1 MKRIVIEKSTYLDS
15 VSLMRISKK
24 ASEAAGVANAM
35 VAMATDTN
43 LALMA
48 EVGFDASEVQDV
60 TANDLMI
67 ALDAE
72 DEATLG
78 AALEMVR
85 GELKGGAP
93 TGSEESRAPGS
104 LESAM
109 REYPE
114 INLVLI
120 SVPGQ
125 FAAYEAMKALRSNKH
140 VMIFSDNVSIE
151 DERELKTVAS
161 KRGLLLMGPDC
172 GTAIINGA
180 GLGFANSV
188 PAGKIGMVAAS
199 GTGAQEVSAILAR
212 NGLGISQLI
221 GTGGRDVAGTIGGVT
236 TIMGLKALI
245 DDPETEV
252 IAVVSKLPDEKVAK
266 KILKVARG
274 TGKPCIIY
282 FAGQSESR
290 RDANLVFTRTLAE
303 TAAEAALA
311 AGGRVSGST
320 RPDNTGT
327 DENLLELRCTLDPSR
342 KYLRGLFSGG
352 TLAQEAAFILGRSL
366 DTIHTNLKLPGLVM
380 LDDPG
385 TSTAHTIVD
394 LGDDVFTRGRA
405 HPMIDQSYRLT
416 RLAKEVSDGE
426 TAVILLD
433 VVLGYGCSADPA
445 GEIAG
450 CLAGE
455 SGENRRGPGGP
466 IVIAS
471 ICGTH
476 QDPQGYDRQRQALLS
491 AGVLVAETNAQA
503 CELARKAL
511 GGESGE

>member
-1 MKRIVIEKSTYLDS
+1 MKQIVVEKSTYLDS
-15 VSLMRISKK
+15 VTLMRVSKK
-24 ASEAAGVANAM
+24 ASEAAGVTNAM

-48 EVGFDASEVQDV
+48 EVGFDASEVQDA

-67 ALDAE
+67 AIDAE
-72 DEATLG
+72 DEAALEST
-78 AALEMVR
+78 LEMVR
-85 GELKGGAP
+85 GELKGGASGG
-93 TGSEESRAPGS
+93 TEESRAPGS
-104 LESAM
+104 LESAV

-125 FAAYEAMKALRSNKH
+125 FAAYEAMKALRSDKH

-161 KRGLLLMGPDC
+161 RRGLLLMGPDC

-180 GLGFANSV
+180 GLGFANGV
-188 PAGKIGMVAAS
+188 PVGNIGMVAAS

-212 NGLGISQLI
+212 NGLGMSQLI
-221 GTGGRDVAGTIGGVT
+221 GTGGRDVSSAIGGVT
-236 TIMGLKALI
+236 TLMGLKALI
-245 DDPETEV
+245 DDPVTEIIV
-252 IAVVSKLPDEKVAK
+252 VVSKLPDEKVAK
-266 KILKVARG
+266 KILKAARG
-274 TGKPCIIY
+274 AGKPCIIY

-290 RDANLVFTRTLAE
+290 RDDNLIFTRTLAE
-303 TAAEAALA
+303 TAVETATA
-311 AGGRVSGST
+311 AGGRISGSAQLGDT
-320 RPDNTGT
+320 AT

-352 TLAQEAAFILGRSL
+352 TLAQEAAFILGRSF
-366 DTIHTNLKLPGLVM
+366 DKIHTNLKLPGLVM

-385 TSTAHTIVD
+385 ASSGHTIVD

-416 RLAKEVSDGE
+416 RLAKEASDPE

-433 VVLGYGCSADPA
+433 VVLGYGCNADPA

-455 SGENRRGPGGP
+455 SGGNRKSPGGP

-471 ICGTH
+471 ICGTY
-476 QDPQGYDRQRQALLS
+476 QDPQGYDRQRQALS
-491 AGVLVAETNAQA
+491 SVGVLVAETNAQA

-511 GGESGE
+511 GGQADE